1 MNFCGYCG
9 LVMER
14 MENGVWSHLAGSTAE
29 VLVALECPRYAK
41 GAPDAPYQVLTEEQR
56 GRILENVRMPGDVAF
71 DEAFWNR
78 AIKPAHE
85 R

>member
-29 VLVALECPRYAK
+29 VLVALECPRY
-41 GAPDAPYQVLTEEQR
+41 
-56 GRILENVRMPGDVAF
+56 
-71 DEAFWNR
+71 
-78 AIKPAHE
+78 
-85 R
+85 